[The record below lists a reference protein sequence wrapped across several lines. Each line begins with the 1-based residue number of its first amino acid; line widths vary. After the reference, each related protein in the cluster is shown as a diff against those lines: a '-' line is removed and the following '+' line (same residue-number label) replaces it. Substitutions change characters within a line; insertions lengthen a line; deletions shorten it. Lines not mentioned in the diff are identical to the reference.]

1 MQAHLR
7 GPPRHTGAQSS
18 SSSSAWLLV
27 MLLRSSYHCGGRLVR
42 VEARAV
48 LLVLAVVAVMVTV
61 GNFLARKVF
70 DTYRTATP
78 RPTACWAAAS
88 LTTSPARTV
97 LGHMSAR
104 PNRQSPTCPGGSR
117 SPARPRW
124 RSGHLLAWARLGGSF
139 TTNGSS
145 MCCLRWRSRRP
156 PQWQGWC
163 SEVDHERG
171 AVSAAADAPGRAGV
185 RLEGLRRNGRYTT

>member
-78 RPTACWAAAS
+78 PPTASRPPAQVARGRRPGRDGARVTCWPGHGSAA
-88 LTTSPARTV
+88 
-97 LGHMSAR
+97 
-104 PNRQSPTCPGGSR
+104 R
-117 SPARPRW
+117 SPPTAPACAACAGGAGGRH
-124 RSGHLLAWARLGGSF
+124 SGK
-139 TTNGSS
+139 
-145 MCCLRWRSRRP
+145 
-156 PQWQGWC
+156 
-163 SEVDHERG
+163 
-171 AVSAAADAPGRAGV
+171 AGV
-185 RLEGLRRNGRYTT
+185 RR